1 MATARRRRAVPRTEG
16 GHGGEVTGRGGA
28 SFDVGGHFGGSEALN
43 AAAMIRISIFLGLLL
58 ALAGCSPE
66 APPDTPSAA
75 DAGALRKAPQT
86 TKLQAQKVVKTLS
99 YVGTVVAPRDAIV
112 SSTRGGR
119 VEAYYFEIGQPIRA
133 NDLLV
138 KLGSAELNYA
148 SQAAA
153 ASVTQARARIGGAK
167 DAQSLPSAQAAKSA
181 YEVAA
186 DALKRAEKLYAQ
198 GSVSDQEL
206 NRARSNE
213 ASAKAQYEGALA
225 AAQAEFGRLL
235 ELQAHSAQAQ
245 AALGD
250 KAVRAPFDGVVLD
263 RFIEVGQMAA
273 PNAPL
278 IRVVD
283 NSELRVRFDVPQ
295 FDAHHV
301 ALGSK
306 VTVQVGERVLSAQVV
321 RSTPG
326 LVGAS
331 NARLVEAKIDVP
343 AEAAKELSAQIL
355 PGARF
360 PVWLEIGGE
369 DTVVRVPLSST
380 TTTAGLLRAWV
391 LDNNRLSER
400 LLSVLR
406 YEGDEVLVLSGLA
419 DGDLLVSQPQ
429 PDFKLGEEVT
439 P

>member
-1 MATARRRRAVPRTEG
+1 MNRTSLVAAT
-16 GHGGEVTGRGGA
+16 
-28 SFDVGGHFGGSEALN
+28 F
-43 AAAMIRISIFLGLLL
+43 L

-66 APPDTPSAA
+66 IPPAGTA
-75 DAGALRKAPQT
+75 DAGALRKAPAT
-86 TKLQAQKVVKTLS
+86 TQLAGERVPKTLS

-119 VEAYYFEIGQPIRA
+119 VEAYYFEIGQPVRA

-153 ASVTQARARIGGAK
+153 AGVSQARARIGSAK
-167 DAQSLPSAQAAKSA
+167 DAQSLPSALAAKSA

-186 DALKRAEKLYAQ
+186 DAAKRAEKLHAQ
-198 GSVSDQEL
+198 GSVSEQEL

-225 AAQAEFGRLL
+225 SAQAEFGRLVEL
-235 ELQAHSAQAQ
+235 EANSAQAQ

-250 KAVRAPFDGVVLD
+250 KAIRAPFDGVVLD
-263 RFIEVGQMAA
+263 RFIEVGQLAA
-273 PNAPL
+273 ANAPL

-283 NSELRVRFDVPQ
+283 PSELRVRFDVPQ

-306 VTVQVGERVLSAQVV
+306 VTVQLGSRVLSAEVV

-326 LVGAS
+326 LIGLA
-331 NARLVEAKIDVP
+331 NARLVEAKIALPSD
-343 AEAAKELSAQIL
+343 ASGELKAQLL
-355 PGARF
+355 PGARL

-369 DTVVRVPLSST
+369 DAVVRVPLSST
-380 TTTAGLLRAWV
+380 TATAGLLRAWV
-391 LDNNRLSER
+391 VEQNRLSER

-406 YEGDEVLVLSGLA
+406 YDGDQVLVRDGLKA
-419 DGDLLVSQPQ
+419 GDQLVKLPE
-429 PDFKLGEEVT
+429 PNFRLGEEVA

>member
-1 MATARRRRAVPRTEG
+1 
-16 GHGGEVTGRGGA
+16 
-28 SFDVGGHFGGSEALN
+28 
-43 AAAMIRISIFLGLLL
+43 MIRISLFLVLLL
-58 ALAGCSPE
+58 ALAGCSPQVPAE
-66 APPDTPSAA
+66 KAA
-75 DAGALRKAPQT
+75 DAAAPRKAPHA
-86 TKLQAQKVVKTLS
+86 TKLSAQKVLKTLS

-167 DAQSLPSAQAAKSA
+167 DAQSLPSALAAKSA
-181 YEVAA
+181 YEVAE
-186 DALKRAEKLYAQ
+186 DALKRAEKLFAQ
-198 GSVSDQEL
+198 GSMSEQEL
-206 NRARSNE
+206 NRARSNQT
-213 ASAKAQYEGALA
+213 SAKAQYEGALA
-225 AAQAEFGRLL
+225 SAQAEFGRLVEL
-235 ELQAHSAQAQ
+235 EANSAQAQ

-250 KAVRAPFDGVVLD
+250 KAVRAPFDGVVLE
-263 RFIEVGQMAA
+263 RFIEVGLMAA

-283 NSELRVRFDVPQ
+283 NSELRIRFDVPQ

-306 VTVQVGERVLSAQVV
+306 VTVQVGQRVLSAQVV

-343 AEAAKELSAQIL
+343 ADAAKELAAQLL

-369 DTVVRVPLSST
+369 DTVVRIPLAST

-391 LDNNRLSER
+391 IDDNRLSER

-406 YEGDEVLVLSGLA
+406 YEGDQVLVLGGLA
-419 DGDLLVSQPQ
+419 DGDLLVDQPQ
-429 PDFKLGEEVT
+429 PDFRLGEEVV

>member
-1 MATARRRRAVPRTEG
+1 MNG
-16 GHGGEVTGRGGA
+16 
-28 SFDVGGHFGGSEALN
+28 
-43 AAAMIRISIFLGLLL
+43 AAMTRISIFLGLLL
-58 ALAGCSPE
+58 ALTGCAPE
-66 APPDTPSAA
+66 VPPVAA
-75 DAGALRKAPQT
+75 AAVDAGELRKAPNT
-86 TKLQAQKVVKTLS
+86 IKLSAQKVPNTLS
-99 YVGTVVAPRDAIV
+99 YVGTVVAPRDAVV

-119 VEAYYFEIGQPIRA
+119 VEAYYVEIGQAVRA

-153 ASVTQARARIGGAK
+153 ASLTQARARIGGAK
-167 DAQSLPSAQAAKSA
+167 TAESLPSAQAAKSA

-186 DALKRAEKLYAQ
+186 DALRRAEKLFAQ
-198 GSVSDQEL
+198 GSVSEQEL

-213 ASAKAQYEGALA
+213 ASARAQYEGALA
-225 AAQAEFGRLL
+225 AAQAEFVRVQEL
-235 ELQAHSAQAQ
+235 EAHSAQAQ
-245 AALGD
+245 EALKD

-263 RFIEVGQMAA
+263 RFIEVGQIAA

-283 NSELRVRFDVPQ
+283 DSELRVRFDVPQ

-301 ALGSK
+301 ALGSR
-306 VTVQVGERVLSAQVV
+306 VTMQVGPRVLSAQVV

-331 NARLVEAKIDVP
+331 NARLVEAKIEVP
-343 AEAAKELSAQIL
+343 PEADKALSSQLL

-369 DTVVRVPLSST
+369 QEVIRIPLSST

-391 LDNNRLSER
+391 LEGNRLSER

-406 YEGDEVLVLSGLA
+406 YEGDEVLVQSGLG
-419 DGDLLVSQPQ
+419 DGELLVERPQ
-429 PDFKLGEEVT
+429 PDFRLGEEVI